1 MGSRGQRSNTKP
13 IKQDFGNLSKKE
25 KAFLESYVFAGHN
38 VDRVSNN
45 YLETNTVSSD
55 GDHIILRVG
64 GAHFRDTPYGQ
75 ALHVT
80 ADKVVY
86 IKDWQVSTDRDGYR
100 VVALSKKYWNVKPS
114 KVIKDELTGASEK
127 NTKWETWKQSAKK
140 QKSVFWR
147 L

>member
-13 IKQDFGNLSKKE
+13 IKQDFGKLSKKE
-25 KAFLESYVFAGHN
+25 KAFLESYVFAGHD
-38 VDRVSNN
+38 VDRISNS
-45 YLETNTVSSD
+45 YLEASSVSRD

-64 GAHFRDTPYGQ
+64 DAHLRPTPYGQ

-86 IKDWQVSTDRDGYR
+86 VKDWQVSTDRSGNQ
-100 VVALSKKYWNVKPS
+100 VVALSKKYWNVRPS
-114 KVIKDELTGASEK
+114 NVIRDELTGASEK

-140 QKSVFWR
+140 QKSVLWR